1 MISCI
6 KLQEN
11 IDAGVKRKAANY
23 LFFEPKI
30 FEMKKFNVLQLLY
43 IKLHALNISL
53 LFFENGKNEKNHSNI
68 YFTIIFYFFIIIFII
83 GIVQQRHALSAQS
96 CVAYTKRLVKLNV
109 HNSPQKRTATYFY
122 FHIILPIAFWRP
134 IKKT

>member
-1 MISCI
+1 MISCV

-11 IDAGVKRKAANY
+11 IDAGVKRKAAND

-30 FEMKKFNVLQLLY
+30 FEMKNFEVLQY
-43 IKLHALNISL
+43 IKLHSLNISL
-53 LFFENGKNEKNHSNI
+53 LFFENGVNEKNHSNI
-68 YFTIIFYFFIIIFII
+68 YFTIIFYFLIFTI
-83 GIVQQRHALSAQS
+83 GIVQRHALSAQS

-134 IKKT
+134 VKKRK